1 LFWVNK
7 GVKIFRVDNP
17 HTKPFP
23 FWEWLIREV
32 QTADPDVIF
41 LAEAF
46 TRPKIMQQ
54 LAKLGFT
61 QSYSYFTWRNTKQ
74 ELTDYLTEL
83 TTGPSRHYMRPNFFV
98 NTPDINPFYLQ
109 TGGRAGFQVRFIL
122 AATLGAN
129 YGIYSGFELCEAAA
143 LPGKEEYLHSEKYQL
158 RAWDWDRPDNI
169 RADITRIN
177 ALRQSSPALQ
187 EFCNVTFYNAWNEH
201 ILYYGKTSPDKRD
214 FLLFAVNLDP
224 VNAQGAHFEVPLWE
238 FGLPDDASIEVE
250 NLITGERFTWTGK
263 VQHLLLD
270 PGKQQSYAMWRL
282 IGAEEK
288 S

>member
-1 LFWVNK
+1 
-7 GVKIFRVDNP
+7 
-17 HTKPFP
+17 
-23 FWEWLIREV
+23 
-32 QTADPDVIF
+32 
-41 LAEAF
+41 
-46 TRPKIMQQ
+46 
-54 LAKLGFT
+54 
-61 QSYSYFTWRNTKQ
+61 
-74 ELTDYLTEL
+74 
-83 TTGPSRHYMRPNFFV
+83 MRPNFFV

-109 TGGRAGFQVRFIL
+109 TGGRAGFQVRLIL

-143 LPGKEEYLHSEKYQL
+143 LPGKEEYLDSEKYQL

-187 EFCNVTFYNAWNEH
+187 EFCNVTFYNAWNEQ

-214 FLLFAVNLDP
+214 FLLFAVNLDSA
-224 VNAQGAHFEVPLWE
+224 NAQGAHFEVPLWE

-270 PGKQQSYAMWRL
+270 PAKRQSFAMWRL